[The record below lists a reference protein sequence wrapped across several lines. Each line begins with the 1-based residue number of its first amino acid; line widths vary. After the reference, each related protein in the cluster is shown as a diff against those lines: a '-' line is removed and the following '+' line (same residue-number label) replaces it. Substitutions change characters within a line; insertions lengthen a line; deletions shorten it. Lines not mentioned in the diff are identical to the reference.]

1 MTREEFEMLPRDRE
15 NRTILHRAFGNMH
28 ARCNAPS
35 RSQLYAGKKGIT
47 VCEEWSG
54 ERGWYN
60 FRDYA
65 LAHGWAPGLTID
77 RIDNDGDYEP
87 GNVRFVSIKDQQ
99 RNKTNN
105 RVIQIGT
112 TRKCLAE
119 WCEIFGLQRAC
130 FYARLARGWDELTAL
145 TEPPRY
151 AAG

>member
-1 MTREEFEMLPRDRE
+1 MTREEFEALPRDAE
-15 NRTILHRAFGNMH
+15 GRTALHRMHGNMH
-28 ARCNAPS
+28 ARCAAPS
-35 RSQLYAGKKGIT
+35 RADLYAGRRGIK
-47 VCEEWSG
+47 VCEEWKS
-54 ERGWYN
+54 WTA

-87 GNVRFVSIKDQQ
+87 GNIRFVSIKDQQ

-105 RVIQIGT
+105 RMIQIGT
-112 TRKCLAE
+112 ARKCLAE
-119 WCEIFGLQRAC
+119 WLEIFGLQRAC